1 MGNLVVIL
9 NEEELLELQAVLMD
23 RDEAGA
29 LEFLQARIAP
39 KIPRKG
45 NAPCDSTRLNPFL
58 LKSRPEG

>member
-9 NEEELLELQAVLMD
+9 DEEEILELQAVLID

-29 LEFLQARIAP
+29 REFLQARIAP
-39 KIPRKG
+39 KIRRKG

-58 LKSRPEG
+58 LKSDPKR